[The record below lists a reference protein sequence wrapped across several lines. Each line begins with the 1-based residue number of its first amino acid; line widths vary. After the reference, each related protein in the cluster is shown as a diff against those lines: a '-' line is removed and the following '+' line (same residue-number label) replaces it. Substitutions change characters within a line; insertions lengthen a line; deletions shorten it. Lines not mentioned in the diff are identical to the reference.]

1 MAYEF
6 ICQRSLANFHMSF
19 LTNPVLLIVL
29 ATASLPAQGRGGP
42 ERRGSAA
49 QPPQTAKA
57 GAPIDLTGYW
67 VSMVTQDWRL
77 RMFTPPKG
85 DYAGIPLN
93 ADARKIADG
102 WDPARDEAAGE
113 QCRSYGAP
121 ALMRIPGRLRIS
133 WQDDQTLKLDM
144 DSGMQA
150 RVFSFGNPQTEGG
163 GWQGISRASW
173 EYLPSA
179 VVDTQ
184 GAARGSVDRRGGS
197 LKVVTTKIKPGYLR
211 KNGVPYSA
219 NAVLTEYFD
228 RLTEPNGDSYL
239 LVTSTVEDP
248 TYLAQPLMFSTQFK
262 KQADAS
268 GWNPIPCAAK

>member
-1 MAYEF
+1 M
-6 ICQRSLANFHMSF
+6 
-19 LTNPVLLIVL
+19 TNAVLLILL
-29 ATASLPAQGRGGP
+29 AAAGLHAQGRGGP

-49 QPPQTAKA
+49 QAPQTARA

-93 ADARKIADG
+93 ADARKIADA

-121 ALMRIPGRLRIS
+121 ALMRIPGRLRIT
-133 WQDDQTLKLDM
+133 WQDDQTLKMDM
-144 DSGMQA
+144 DSGTQT
-150 RVFSFGNPQTEGG
+150 RVFSFGNPQAGGG
-163 GWQGISRASW
+163 GWQGISRAAW
-173 EYLPSA
+173 EYLPGT
-179 VVDTQ
+179 VIDTL

-197 LKVVTTKIKPGYLR
+197 LRVVTTNIKPGYLR

-248 TYLAQPLMFSTQFK
+248 AYLAQPLMFSTQFK
-262 KQADAS
+262 KQTDAS
-268 GWNPIPCAAK
+268 GWNPTPCAAK